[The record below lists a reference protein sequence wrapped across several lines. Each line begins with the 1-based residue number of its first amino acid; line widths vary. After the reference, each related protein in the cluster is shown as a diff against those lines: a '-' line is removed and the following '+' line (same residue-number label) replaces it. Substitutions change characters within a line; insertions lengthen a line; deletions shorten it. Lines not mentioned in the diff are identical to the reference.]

1 MKYFYFPSSCLNKES
16 KRRRRGGAV
25 RGYGYMIASSLEG
38 VKDVKPLDPE
48 TLPEQ
53 E

>member
-1 MKYFYFPSSCLNKES
+1 MKYFYFPSSCFD
-16 KRRRRGGAV
+16 RGAV
-25 RGYGYMIASSLEG
+25 WGYGYMIASSLEG